1 MGEYSKTPWGREI
14 PYTSPTGIETTL
26 FNIGVVAESIG
37 RTSQTIRKWE
47 VGGIIPTTPF
57 KDKSGKRL
65 YSKEHIDA
73 IVKCAESSH
82 ILQGSNISQT
92 AFSQK
97 LYREF
102 QRIYDLFFKEN
113 KEENQDGKVKQ

>member
-14 PYTSPTGIETTL
+14 PYTSPTGTETTL

-73 IVKCAESSH
+73 IVRCAERCHLKQGTQISS
-82 ILQGSNISQT
+82 T
-92 AFSQK
+92 TFSDN
-97 LYREF
+97 LYKEF
-102 QRIYDLFFKEN
+102 DKINKMFFSKGD
-113 KEENQDGKVKQ
+113 KKDGKIKK

>member
-1 MGEYSKTPWGREI
+1 MSDYEKTPWGREI
-14 PYTSPTGIETTL
+14 PYTSPITGRSTIL
-26 FNIGVVAESIG
+26 YNIGVVAEAIG

-47 VGGIIPTTPF
+47 VGGVIPPTPF
-57 KDKSGKRL
+57 KQKGKRL

-82 ILQGSNISQT
+82 ILQGSKVSQT
-92 AFSQK
+92 AFSKK

-102 QRIYDLFFKEN
+102 QKVNDLFFK
-113 KEENQDGKVKQ
+113 KESEEK